1 MNNSSAA
8 SGLLVCPQ
16 SKQKLVPMP
25 LAEAETVFREPPVAL
40 RIAESAKDVASPPF
54 GATENLL
61 MRADGK
67 LAYPVVDGVPIL
79 LAPEA
84 VGRKQ
89 DRRRFDLADPRYAEA
104 YLEMTFYNQVAGE
117 EAQNIRAAE
126 SFRLIQPV
134 LNASEFERQSFP
146 GPRPVWLD
154 ATYDCAAQWDAYR
167 HLGALQGQRVMQLGG
182 KGIHAVKLLLGGAA
196 EAWIVTPMLGE
207 IRCAMALAEA
217 AGVADRLRF
226 AVSVGEELPFEG
238 HAFDGIYCGGCL
250 HHMQT
255 EIALPE
261 ISRVLNTGG
270 AFAAV
275 EPWKAPLYT
284 LGTTIFGK
292 RERGAF
298 CRPLTRQR
306 IAPLKDTF
314 ADHAVIQH
322 GSLTRY
328 PLLALAKLGL
338 SSSLETVWRLNRLD
352 DALCSLLPGFR
363 RMGSSVVCLGRKP
376 AGTKHFSRAA

>member
-1 MNNSSAA
+1 MSNSSAA
-8 SGLLVCPQ
+8 SSLLVCPQ
-16 SKQKLVPMP
+16 SKQILVPVS
-25 LAEAETVFREPPVAL
+25 LAEAEIIMGERPVAL
-40 RIAESAKDVASPPF
+40 RVAGSAKDQASPPF
-54 GATENLL
+54 GVTEPVL
-61 MRADGK
+61 MRADGR
-67 LAYPVVDGVPIL
+67 LAYPIVEGVPIL

-84 VGRKQ
+84 LGRAR
-89 DRRRFDLADPRYAEA
+89 DGRPFDLDDPRYAEA
-104 YLEMTFYNQVAGE
+104 YLEMKFYNQVAGE
-117 EAQNIRAAE
+117 EAKNIRAAE
-126 SFRLIQPV
+126 SFKLIQPV
-134 LNASEFERQSFP
+134 LNASRFELQTFP
-146 GPRPVWLD
+146 GPRSVWLD

-167 HLGALQGQRVMQLGG
+167 HLGSLPGRRVMQLGG

-196 EAWIVTPMLGE
+196 EAWVVTPMLGE
-207 IRCAMALAEA
+207 IQCAMALAEA
-217 AGVADRLRF
+217 AGVADGLRF
-226 AVSVGEELPFEG
+226 AVAVGEELPFADN
-238 HAFDGIYCGGCL
+238 AFDGIYCGGCL

-261 ISRVLNTGG
+261 ISRVLTPGG

-284 LGTTIFGK
+284 LGTTLFGK

-298 CRPLTRQR
+298 CRPLTQAR

-322 GSLTRY
+322 GTLTRY

-338 SSSLETVWRLNRLD
+338 SSSMQTVWRLNRMD

-363 RMGSSVVCLGRKP
+363 RMGSSVVCLGRK
-376 AGTKHFSRAA
+376 KAATRQHAKAA